1 MYDQLINKSMQPLSI
16 IWVSLYVK
24 TIHFNI
30 DINFNILDFTQHEI

>member
-1 MYDQLINKSMQPLSI
+1 MYDQLINKSKQPLSI

-24 TIHFNI
+24 TIYFNI